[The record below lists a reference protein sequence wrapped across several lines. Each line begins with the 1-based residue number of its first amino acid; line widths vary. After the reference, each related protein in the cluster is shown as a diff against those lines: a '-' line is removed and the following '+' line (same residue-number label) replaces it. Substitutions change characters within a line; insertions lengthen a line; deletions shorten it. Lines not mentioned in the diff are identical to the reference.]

1 MPAAYKRII
10 TRKKNERKMEF
21 EMFHD
26 PIGAFRRKADYNY
39 DAFSKVMLFW
49 EDLLNQEYGFNYYG
63 ITIISPVMA
72 QRLLARC
79 NN

>member
-39 DAFSKVMLFW
+39 EK
-49 EDLLNQEYGFNYYG
+49 
-63 ITIISPVMA
+63 
-72 QRLLARC
+72 RR
-79 NN
+79 